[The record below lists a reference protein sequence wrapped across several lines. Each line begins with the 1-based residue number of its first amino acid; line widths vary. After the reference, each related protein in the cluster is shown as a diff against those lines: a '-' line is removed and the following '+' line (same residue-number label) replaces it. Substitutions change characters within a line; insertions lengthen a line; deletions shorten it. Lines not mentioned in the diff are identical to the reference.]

1 MWTELLDAMNR
12 RGLKNIE
19 LGKNAPIEDL
29 GLAPFIRKFPHS
41 PLAQLALRV
50 GKEDIP
56 WLGQEGAS
64 SQQIEDAEARVGV
77 RFPDSYRQFLLA
89 SNGFLI
95 PGSFCCVLLPV
106 DLVRRF
112 GDDNPDIV
120 ALWEAL
126 LEENSSLAA
135 EDDFSCRIGNTI
147 QVSEGSFDYDLF
159 ALLDTAST
167 SPEGE
172 AWTIMHDRQ
181 GYEEYETFAKLAE
194 EIGKPRQH
202 HVA

>member
-29 GLAPFIRKFPHS
+29 GLSPFIRKFPHS
-41 PLAQLALRV
+41 PLAKLALRV

-64 SQQIEDAEARVGV
+64 PQQIEDAEARLGV

-126 LEENSSLAA
+126 LEENPSLAA

-194 EIGKPRQH
+194 EIGDPRQH